1 MRIRETPVSGKS
13 GSRIG
18 AVRKRTISAVLCAAT
33 VALAMAAFPAFAGAV
48 TLAPLLGPVT
58 ATPGMTSAELKATIY
73 PYGADTHYRFEYGT
87 TSSYGT
93 SVPTPDGD
101 AGSAAYP
108 ATVSEMQTISG
119 LQPNTTY
126 HYRIVASNSLGSAT
140 GPEAADK
147 TFTTTGTPPVV
158 TAEPASPISGGFT
171 LNGTVNPQGAATTYR
186 FEYGTTTAY
195 GTNIPVPDA
204 SVGSGSTA
212 VAVSQNLTG
221 LLPNTTYHFRL
232 SARHGSGTPVTTTD
246 QTFLTPPS
254 GPAPP
259 TAVVSA
265 PVATASGAQLKGAI
279 NPNGVDTHYHF
290 EFGLTTVYGQ
300 NLPETDA
307 DVGSGSS
314 AVAVGQ
320 EVTGLQPNTTYH
332 YRIVAENA
340 EGPDQS
346 TDQSFKTLPLAP
358 VVAALPFTESTA
370 GWSLNG
376 TVNAEGAA
384 TTYHFQF
391 GITTAYGSNVP
402 ATDAS
407 AGSGASAISVTQ
419 LVESLPPG
427 VPYHYRLVAHNAG
440 GTSTSNDEEFVT
452 PSTPETPETP
462 ATTTPLPTPVITPP
476 PPPTTMPSNHFTAK
490 AAVVKGAAA
499 TMQVG
504 VPDAGSVSAA
514 GKGLK
519 TVKVSAGGPGSVTLK
534 LKLSAAGMAKLRK
547 AHGHRLTVKVK
558 ITFQPTGG
566 SAGVTSKSV
575 TFRLGGT

>member
-1 MRIRETPVSGKS
+1 
-13 GSRIG
+13 
-18 AVRKRTISAVLCAAT
+18 
-33 VALAMAAFPAFAGAV
+33 MAALPALAGAV

-58 ATPGMTSAELKATIY
+58 ATPGMTNATLNATIY
-73 PYGADTHYRFEYGT
+73 PYGADTQYHFEYGT
-87 TSSYGT
+87 TTSYGT
-93 SVPTPDGD
+93 SVPVPAGD

-108 ATVSEMQTISG
+108 TTVSEMQTIGG

-126 HYRIVASNSLGSAT
+126 HYRLVASNSLGSAT

-158 TAEPASPISGGFT
+158 TAEPASPIAGGFT
-171 LNGTVNPQGAATTYR
+171 LSGTVNPEGAATTYR

-204 SVGSGSTA
+204 SAGSGSTA
-212 VAVSQNLTG
+212 AVVSQNVTG

-265 PVATASGAQLKGAI
+265 PVESAGGAQLKGVI

-290 EFGLTTVYGQ
+290 EFGLTTTYGQ
-300 NLPETDA
+300 NLPDPDA

-314 AVAVGQ
+314 AVSVSQ

-332 YRIVAENA
+332 YRVVAESA
-340 EGPDQS
+340 EGPGQS
-346 TDQSFKTLPLAP
+346 TDQTFKTLPLAP
-358 VVAALPFTESTA
+358 VVTALPFTESTS

-407 AGSGASAISVTQ
+407 AGSSTSAISVTQ

-462 ATTTPLPTPVITPP
+462 EAPPAAPVLPGPVIA
-476 PPPTTMPSNHFTAK
+476 PPPTPAPSSQITAR
-490 AAVVKGAAA
+490 AAAVKGAVA
-499 TMQVG
+499 TMKVA
-504 VPDAGSVSAA
+504 VPGAGTVSAS

-519 TVKVSAGGPGSVTLK
+519 AVKVSAKGPGW
-534 LKLSAAGMAKLRK
+534 
-547 AHGHRLTVKVK
+547 
-558 ITFQPTGG
+558 
-566 SAGVTSKSV
+566 
-575 TFRLGGT
+575 